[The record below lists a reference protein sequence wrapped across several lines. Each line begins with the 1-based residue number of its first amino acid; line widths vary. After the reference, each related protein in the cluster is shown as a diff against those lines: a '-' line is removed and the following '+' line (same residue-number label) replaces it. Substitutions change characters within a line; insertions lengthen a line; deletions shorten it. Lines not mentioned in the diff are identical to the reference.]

1 MFLNI
6 IVKVKKYRILR
17 VTYHIWVWVS
27 NVLFAPLDW
36 FWCELAGVH
45 WQWGWHLKG
54 FPRLRAKGG
63 GRIRIGKRFTAHSRS
78 HGNSIG
84 VFQPVII
91 TAWGRLAEVIIG
103 DDVGLS
109 GCSISAVNRIKIGC
123 RVLVG
128 AGVLVI
134 DTDAHPL
141 SPEDRLANSPAYS
154 EPIEIGDDVFIGARA
169 IILKGV
175 KIGNGAVI
183 GAGAVVVKDVPER
196 AIVVGNPARVVGK
209 V

>member
-1 MFLNI
+1 M
-6 IVKVKKYRILR
+6 ILR
-17 VTYHIWVWVS
+17 VTYHILSWVCDVII
-27 NVLFAPLDW
+27 APINW
-36 FWCELAGVH
+36 FWCAMSGVDWH
-45 WQWGWHLKG
+45 WGWQLKG
-54 FPRLRAKGG
+54 FPKFRARNG
-63 GRIRIGKRFTAHSRS
+63 GRIRIGKRFAAHSRS
-78 HGNSIG
+78 KGNSIG

-109 GCSISAVNRIKIGC
+109 GCSITAENSIKIGS

-128 AGVLVI
+128 AGVLII

-141 SPEDRLANSPAYS
+141 SPEERLANIPAS
-154 EPIEIGDDVFIGARA
+154 TAPIEIGDDVFIGARA

-175 KIGNGAVI
+175 TIGNGAVI
-183 GAGAVVVKDVPER
+183 GAGAVVVKDVSER
-196 AIVVGNPARVVGK
+196 TIVVGNPARVVGK